1 MILLIKLCLIIIC
14 FVCLERI
21 VEILLDS
28 DYYFEQ
34 KIANYFSSMSNFQ
47 QQILACII
55 LSLYLVILCL
65 LVGNALYYILT

>member
-34 KIANYFSSMSNFQ
+34 KIANYFLENGKL
-47 QQILACII
+47 IY
-55 LSLYLVILCL
+55 SLESK
-65 LVGNALYYILT
+65 